1 MITGCCENVKI
12 FAAFWSL
19 IQPTFSNREKILVNV
34 MRKNMKIEQKSKNSN
49 GIYLVLIAAMLFSIG
64 GLCIKMVPWSPL
76 AINGARSLISVM
88 VLATYLK
95 IIKHKIVI
103 NRAVLFGAV
112 CMTGTTSLF
121 CVANKLTTA
130 ANAIVLQFTAPIFVI
145 LLMWVLK
152 NEKPKKLDIL
162 ACVVVFSG
170 IICFFVDGL
179 LVGNMIGNSIAVLS
193 GICYAGVFMMNSFEK
208 SDAISSVFL
217 GHALSA
223 VTGIGF
229 VFGETDFG
237 SQAIIG
243 IILLGVFQMA
253 IAYIFMSKGLEQV
266 SAITASLTT
275 AIEPI
280 LNPLLVAFFWGEMI
294 SPLSLVGAAMVI
306 VGVIG
311 YTLIKEN
318 K

>member
-1 MITGCCENVKI
+1 MKAE
-12 FAAFWSL
+12 L
-19 IQPTFSNREKILVNV
+19 
-34 MRKNMKIEQKSKNSN
+34 KNKNSG
-49 GIYLVLIAAMLFSIG
+49 GILLVLIAATLFSMG

-76 AINGARSLISVM
+76 AINGARSLISVL

-95 IIKHKIVI
+95 IIKHKIVV
-103 NRAVLFGAV
+103 NSAVLFGAV
-112 CMTGTTSLF
+112 CMTGTTSLY
-121 CVANKLTTA
+121 CAANKLTTA

-145 LLMWVLK
+145 LLMWALK
-152 NEKPKKLDIL
+152 NEKPKKMDIL

-170 IICFFVDGL
+170 IICFFIDGL
-179 LVGNMIGNSIAVLS
+179 LVGNMLGNFIAVLS
-193 GICYAGVFMMNSFEK
+193 GVCYAGVFMMNSFEK

-229 VFGETDFG
+229 VFRETDFG
-237 SQAIIG
+237 VQTLTG
-243 IILLGVFQMA
+243 IFLLGVFQMA

-294 SPLSLVGAAMVI
+294 SPLSLLGAAIVI

-311 YTLIKEN
+311 YNMFKIKG
-318 K
+318 KIW

>member
-1 MITGCCENVKI
+1 MKTD
-12 FAAFWSL
+12 L
-19 IQPTFSNREKILVNV
+19 
-34 MRKNMKIEQKSKNSN
+34 KNKNSG
-49 GIYLVLIAAMLFSIG
+49 GILLVLIAATLFSIG

-76 AINGARSLISVM
+76 AINGARSLISVL
-88 VLATYLK
+88 VLAIYLK
-95 IIKHKIVI
+95 IVKHKIVV
-103 NRAVLFGAV
+103 NSAVLFGAV
-112 CMTGTTSLF
+112 CMTGTTSLY
-121 CVANKLTTA
+121 CAANKLTTA

-152 NEKPKKLDIL
+152 NEKPKKVDIM
-162 ACVVVFSG
+162 ACIVVFSG
-170 IICFFVDGL
+170 IICFFIDGL
-179 LVGNMIGNSIAVLS
+179 LVGNMLGNFIAVLS
-193 GICYAGVFMMNSFEK
+193 GVCYAGVFMMNSFEK

-229 VFGETDFG
+229 VFQETDFG
-237 SQAIIG
+237 TQTLVG
-243 IILLGVFQMA
+243 IFLLGVFQMA
-253 IAYIFMSKGLEQV
+253 IAYIFMSKGLQQV

-294 SPLSLVGAAMVI
+294 SPLSLLGAAIVI

-311 YTLIKEN
+311 YNLIKI
-318 K
+318 KGKIW

>member
-1 MITGCCENVKI
+1 M
-12 FAAFWSL
+12 
-19 IQPTFSNREKILVNV
+19 
-34 MRKNMKIEQKSKNSN
+34 
-49 GIYLVLIAAMLFSIG
+49 VLIAATLFSMG

-76 AINGARSLISVM
+76 AINGARSLISVV
-88 VLATYLK
+88 VLAIYLK
-95 IIKHKIVI
+95 LIKHKIVI
-103 NRAVLFGAV
+103 NKAVLFGAV
-112 CMTGTTSLF
+112 CMTGTTSLY
-121 CVANKLTTA
+121 CAANKLTTA

-145 LLMWVLK
+145 LLMWALK
-152 NEKPKKLDIL
+152 NEKPKKVDIL

-179 LVGNMIGNSIAVLS
+179 LIGNMLGNIIAVLS
-193 GICYAGVFMMNSFEK
+193 GVCYAGVFMMNSFEK

-229 VFGETDFG
+229 VFRETDFG
-237 SQAIIG
+237 TQAITG
-243 IILLGVFQMA
+243 ILLLGVFQMA

-294 SPLSLVGAAMVI
+294 SPLSLVGAVIVI

-311 YTLIKEN
+311 YNLITIQSQAN
-318 K
+318 L

>member
-1 MITGCCENVKI
+1 MKAE
-12 FAAFWSL
+12 L
-19 IQPTFSNREKILVNV
+19 
-34 MRKNMKIEQKSKNSN
+34 KNKNSL
-49 GIYLVLIAAMLFSIG
+49 GILLVLIAATLFSMG

-76 AINGARSLISVM
+76 AINGARSLISVL

-95 IIKHKIVI
+95 IIKHKIVV
-103 NRAVLFGAV
+103 NSAVLFGAV
-112 CMTGTTSLF
+112 CMTGTTSLY
-121 CVANKLTTA
+121 CAANKLTTA

-145 LLMWVLK
+145 LLMWALK
-152 NEKPKKLDIL
+152 NEKPKKMDIL

-170 IICFFVDGL
+170 IICFFIDGL
-179 LVGNMIGNSIAVLS
+179 LVGNMLGNFIAVLS
-193 GICYAGVFMMNSFEK
+193 GVCYAGVFMMNSFEK

-229 VFGETDFG
+229 VFRETDFG
-237 SQAIIG
+237 VQTLTG
-243 IILLGVFQMA
+243 IFLLGVFQMA

-294 SPLSLVGAAMVI
+294 SPLSLLGAAIVI

-311 YTLIKEN
+311 YNMIKI
-318 K
+318 KGKIW

>member
-1 MITGCCENVKI
+1 MNSYLFVLKYTRN
-12 FAAFWSL
+12 
-19 IQPTFSNREKILVNV
+19 EKTMKTDL
-34 MRKNMKIEQKSKNSN
+34 KNKNSG
-49 GIYLVLIAAMLFSIG
+49 GILLVLIAATLFSMG

-103 NRAVLFGAV
+103 NKAVLFGAV
-112 CMTGTTSLF
+112 CMTGTTSLY
-121 CVANKLTTA
+121 CAANKLTTA

-145 LLMWVLK
+145 LLMWALK
-152 NEKPKKLDIL
+152 NEKPEKLDIL

-170 IICFFVDGL
+170 IICFFIDGL
-179 LVGNMIGNSIAVLS
+179 LVGNMLGNIIAVLS
-193 GICYAGVFMMNSFEK
+193 GVCYAGVFMMNSFEK

-237 SQAIIG
+237 TQAITG

-253 IAYIFMSKGLEQV
+253 VAYIFMSKGLQKV

-294 SPLSLVGAAMVI
+294 SPLSLAGAAI
-306 VGVIG
+306 VVAGVIG
-311 YTLIKEN
+311 YNVITIQSQAN
-318 K
+318 S

>member
-1 MITGCCENVKI
+1 
-12 FAAFWSL
+12 
-19 IQPTFSNREKILVNV
+19 
-34 MRKNMKIEQKSKNSN
+34 MKEKSKNKN
-49 GIYLVLIAAMLFSIG
+49 TFGIIMVLIAAALFSMG

-76 AINGARSLISVM
+76 AINGARSLISVV
-88 VLATYLK
+88 VLAMYLK

-103 NRAVLFGAV
+103 NPAVLFGAV

-121 CVANKLTTA
+121 CVANKFTTA

-145 LLMWVLK
+145 LLMWALK
-152 NEKPKKLDIL
+152 NEKPKKVDIL
-162 ACVVVFSG
+162 ACVVVFTG

-179 LVGNMIGNSIAVLS
+179 LVGNMLGNIVAVLS
-193 GICYAGVFMMNSFEK
+193 GVCYAGVFMMNSFEK

-223 VTGIGF
+223 VTGFGF
-229 VFGETDFG
+229 VFQETDFG
-237 SQAIIG
+237 TQAIIG
-243 IILLGVFQMA
+243 VLLLGVFQMA
-253 IAYIFMSKGLEQV
+253 IAYIFMSKGLEVV

-280 LNPLLVAFFWGEMI
+280 LNPLLVAFFWGEVI
-294 SPLSLVGAAMVI
+294 SLLSMVGAAIVI

-311 YTLIKEN
+311 YNLIKI
-318 K
+318 KK

>member
-1 MITGCCENVKI
+1 MEST
-12 FAAFWSL
+12 
-19 IQPTFSNREKILVNV
+19 
-34 MRKNMKIEQKSKNSN
+34 MKSKNTN
-49 GIYLVLIAAMLFSIG
+49 GIFLVLIAAALFSMG

-88 VLATYLK
+88 VLAAYLK

-103 NRAVLFGAV
+103 NPAVLFGAV
-112 CMTGTTSLF
+112 CMTGTTSLY
-121 CVANKLTTA
+121 CAANKLTTA

-145 LLMWVLK
+145 LLMWALK
-152 NEKPKKLDIL
+152 KERPKKLDIL
-162 ACVVVFSG
+162 ACVVVFFG

-179 LVGNMIGNSIAVLS
+179 LVGNMLGNFIAVLS
-193 GICYAGVFMMNSFEK
+193 GVCYAGVFMMNSFER

-229 VFGETDFG
+229 VFRETDFG
-237 SQAIIG
+237 SRTMLG

-253 IAYIFMSKGLEQV
+253 IAYIFMSKGLQQV

-294 SPLSLVGAAMVI
+294 SPLSLVGAAIVVI
-306 VGVIG
+306 GVIG
-311 YTLIKEN
+311 YNLIKIKVN

>member
-1 MITGCCENVKI
+1 MKKD
-12 FAAFWSL
+12 L
-19 IQPTFSNREKILVNV
+19 
-34 MRKNMKIEQKSKNSN
+34 KNKNSG
-49 GIYLVLIAAMLFSIG
+49 GIILVLIAATLFSIG

-76 AINGARSLISVM
+76 AINGARSLISVL

-95 IIKHKIVI
+95 IIKHKIVV
-103 NRAVLFGAV
+103 NPAVLFGAV
-112 CMTGTTSLF
+112 CMTGTTSLY
-121 CVANKLTTA
+121 CAANKLTTA

-152 NEKPKKLDIL
+152 NEKPKKVDIM
-162 ACVVVFSG
+162 ACIVVFSG
-170 IICFFVDGL
+170 IICFFIDGL
-179 LVGNMIGNSIAVLS
+179 LVGNMWGNFIAVLS
-193 GICYAGVFMMNSFEK
+193 GVCYAGVFMMNSFEK

-229 VFGETDFG
+229 VFQETDFG
-237 SQAIIG
+237 TQTLVG
-243 IILLGVFQMA
+243 IFLLGVFQMA

-266 SAITASLTT
+266 SAVTASLTT

-280 LNPLLVAFFWGEMI
+280 LNPLLVALFWGEKI
-294 SPLSLVGAAMVI
+294 SFLSLLGAAIVI

-311 YTLIKEN
+311 YNLIKI
-318 K
+318 KGKIW